1 MMEGSLA
8 TVLLLLAGS
17 LAAVALF
24 KSMGLPALMG
34 YLLVGVAVGP
44 HALGVMP
51 EEGGAA
57 VLAEFGVVFL
67 MFSIGLEFSLA
78 QLNAMRRVVL
88 GLGALQVLV
97 THLLFTL
104 IGWSLGL
111 SLLAAWALGGA
122 LTMSSTAILSKLLV
136 ERLELDKPHGRE
148 VIGVLLFQDLAVVP
162 LLILVPALAVPDG
175 ERWWVTLV
183 AAVLKI
189 AVLLVLVLR
198 FGQPVMRRWFTWV
211 ARQKS
216 PELFMLNVLLVTLG
230 MAALSNALGLSLAL
244 GAFLAGMLISET
256 EYRYQ
261 VEEDIKPFRDVL
273 LGLFFITVGMF
284 LDVGEVTR
292 NFVFVVLL
300 LVGVLGIKA
309 AVVWTASRAL
319 GSNAAVAMRSALWL
333 CTGGEFGFVLLAQ
346 TAGLGLLPSAWL
358 QTAVAAL
365 VLSMLTA
372 PLIVAV
378 SDRLVLRFV
387 ASEWLARS
395 MELTQIASRTML
407 VKQHVL
413 VLGYG
418 RTGQYL
424 ARLLEHEA
432 VPTVALDLDPE
443 RVREAE
449 VAGENVLYGD
459 ASRRETLI
467 AAGLLR
473 ARAVVV
479 TFAELGASLRVLAV
493 LRELRPDVPVVVRA
507 RTENDVDRLMAAGAT
522 AVISEAIEVSLM
534 LATHTLALIGMP
546 LTRVARRIREIR
558 AQRYALLRGYF
569 AGRSDEGEEGEGG
582 MRLHSVLLL
591 PDSWAVGRRLGE
603 VGLESCGVTVA
614 AVRRR
619 GIRAQAPEL
628 QLVLQAGDVVI
639 LRGEQAALERGEAIL
654 LQGP

>member
-1 MMEGSLA
+1 MEGGLT

-44 HALGVMP
+44 HALGLMP

-97 THLLFTL
+97 THLVFTL
-104 IGWSLGL
+104 LGWSLGL

-136 ERLELDKPHGRE
+136 ERLELDKAHGRE

-162 LLILVPALAVPDG
+162 LLILVPALAAPDG
-175 ERWWVTLV
+175 ERWWVTLG

-300 LVGVLGIKA
+300 LVGMLGIKA
-309 AVVWTASRAL
+309 AVVWGASRAL

-365 VLSMLTA
+365 VLSMLAA

-407 VKQHVL
+407 VQQHVL

-449 VAGENVLYGD
+449 VAGESVLYGD

-479 TFAELGASLRVLAV
+479 TFAELGASLRVLSV

-569 AGRSDEGEEGEGG
+569 AGRSDESEAGEGG
-582 MRLHSVLLL
+582 MRLHSVLLS
-591 PDSWAVGRRLGE
+591 PDSWAVGRRLGD
-603 VGLESCGVTVA
+603 VGLEGCGVTVA

-619 GIRAQAPEL
+619 GIRAQAPEP

-654 LQGP
+654 LQGQ